1 MVRPII
7 LLPFVWLALSCA
19 GTVAQSQT
27 NALMARDGLG
37 ADPNAR
43 PSHQMPGETSLS
55 LQNDPDVTGALP
67 SQRPVWF
74 PVLSP
79 EEVEQE
85 KRLQEAITI
94 CRGC

>member
-7 LLPFVWLALSCA
+7 LLPFVWLLLSCA
-19 GTVAQSQT
+19 GTLAQSQN
-27 NALMARDGLG
+27 NAPMARDGLG

-43 PSHQMPGETSLS
+43 HSHQMPGETSP
-55 LQNDPDVTGALP
+55 QDDPDVTGALP

>member
-7 LLPFVWLALSCA
+7 LLPFAWLLLSCA
-19 GTVAQSQT
+19 GTFAQSQS
-27 NALMARDGLG
+27 NATKPMAWDGLG

-43 PSHQMPGETSLS
+43 HAHPLHGEIFP
-55 LQNDPDVTGALP
+55 QDPDVTGALP

>member
-7 LLPFVWLALSCA
+7 ILPIVWALLGCA
-19 GTVAQSQT
+19 ETLAQSQN
-27 NALMARDGLG
+27 NAPMAWGGL
-37 ADPNAR
+37 ADPSAR
-43 PSHQMPGETSLS
+43 HSHQMPGETSS
-55 LQNDPDVTGALP
+55 QNDPDVTGALP

-79 EEVEQE
+79 AEVEEE
-85 KRLQEAITI
+85 KRLEQAITI

>member
-1 MVRPII
+1 MVRQII
-7 LLPFVWLALSCA
+7 LLPFVWAFLGCA
-19 GTVAQSQT
+19 GTLAQSQN
-27 NALMARDGLG
+27 NAPVAWDGLG
-37 ADPNAR
+37 NNPSAR
-43 PSHQMPGETSLS
+43 QSHQMPGEISAR
-55 LQNDPDVTGALP
+55 NDPDVTGALP

-79 EEVEQE
+79 EQVEQE